1 MMNSDLIQQA
11 AERYRNVQAEPPD
24 LSQGS
29 FGIVDT
35 APGAELKKARNTRLN
50 RAAATNKARALA
62 LDATVAG
69 QSARSQSDV
78 IESIS
83 QERVIGSSDLRD
95 INFLE
100 LAVAMSRAVGRIKVA
115 DGFGTGFL
123 VGPGLIMTNHHVL
136 HTEDE
141 ARQSLIQLD
150 YQDNSS
156 GDLLPAP
163 KFRVDPGQFFAT
175 DKDLDFTISGVAP
188 DSDLERKI
196 SEYPWIQLIPEVGKA
211 DVGDFINVIQ
221 HPRGGLKQIA
231 FRENQVIAMPTA
243 QPSFL
248 YYTTDTEP
256 GSSGSPCF
264 NDQWELVA
272 LHHSGVPEMDNSG
285 HMLKKDRTIW
295 QQGVDDPDL
304 LHWIANEG
312 VRISMIVAFLK
323 AASLK
328 PEFKDRA
335 AQMLSLRPPN
345 PIELARASSSPTT
358 PKSISLPGIALPGN
372 LASDS
377 MSNGQTWTIPLQIT
391 ISVGQPQPAAGSSS
405 ITQTIVPGPASQPV
419 TSPDAGEPPA
429 GGSEEIVTID
439 PNWAARP
446 GYDPKFLAGFTIPF
460 PNLTTALQQDTAV
473 VSPDSRKH
481 NSKFEL
487 TYWNYSVVMNKRRR
501 TAWFAASNIDGDTTK
516 RFNLGPRQ
524 DRWFK
529 DPRISAAEQ
538 LGQEAF
544 ESGIDRGHLARRDD
558 AAWGKTKPEAEKANN
573 DTFHFTNCSLQA
585 SMFNRGKDRWQ
596 GLEQFLLE
604 NKAKKE
610 SRKITV
616 FTGPIFA
623 ANDPK
628 YQNSKMDY
636 VVRCPLSFWKVC
648 VIIRQDGTLSAT
660 AFTLG
665 QDEIKQLD
673 GFEEK
678 FEAAD
683 AQVTIKDLEKKTGLD
698 FGDLKKHDHLAEGG
712 APGTLEIDEVKIKPI
727 RSFDDIVV

>member
-1 MMNSDLIQQA
+1 MTSSDLIQQA
-11 AERYRNVQAEPPD
+11 AERYRTVQAETPD
-24 LSQGS
+24 LTQES
-29 FGIVDT
+29 FGIVET
-35 APGAELKKARNTRLN
+35 TPGAELKKARNTRLN
-50 RAAATNKARALA
+50 RAASTNKARALA
-62 LDATVAG
+62 LDATLSG
-69 QSARSQSDV
+69 QSVRSQSDV

-100 LAVAMSRAVGRIKVA
+100 LAVAMSRAVGRIIVGN
-115 DGFGTGFL
+115 GFGTGFL

-136 HTEDE
+136 ETEDA
-141 ARQSLIQLD
+141 ARHSLLQLD

-163 KFRVDPGQFFAT
+163 KFRVDPEQFFAT
-175 DKDLDFTISGVAP
+175 DKDLDFTIASVTP
-188 DSDLERKI
+188 DSDLGRNI
-196 SEYPWIQLIPEVGKA
+196 GEYPWIQLIPEVGKA
-211 DVGDFINVIQ
+211 DVGDSINVIQ

-231 FRENQVIAMPTA
+231 FRENQVIAMPRG

-272 LHHSGVPEMDNSG
+272 LHHSGVPEMDGSG
-285 HMLKKDRTIW
+285 KLLKKDNTIW
-295 QQGVDDPDL
+295 RQGIDDPDL

-345 PIELARASSSPTT
+345 PIELARASSSPAS
-358 PKSISLPGIALPGN
+358 PKTQINLPGN
-372 LASDS
+372 ILSANKVSDS

-391 ISVGQPQPAAGSSS
+391 ISVGQPQPAGSALQPVVP
-405 ITQTIVPGPASQPV
+405 TAVPQPATPGGPGPQQP
-419 TSPDAGEPPA
+419 GE
-429 GGSEEIVTID
+429 GLQEIVTID

-446 GYDPKFLAGFTIPF
+446 GYDPKFLEGFTVPL
-460 PNLTTALQQDTAV
+460 PKLTAALQQDTAE
-473 VSPDSRKH
+473 VSPDFRKH
-481 NSKFEL
+481 GNKFEL

-501 TAWFAASNIDGDTTK
+501 TAWFAASNIDGDSK
-516 RFNLGPRQ
+516 HRFNLGPRQ
-524 DRWFK
+524 DKWFK
-529 DPRISAAEQ
+529 DPRISTAEQ

-558 AAWGKTKPEAEKANN
+558 AAWGKTEAETLKANN

-610 SRKITV
+610 NRKITV
-616 FTGPIFA
+616 FTGPLFA

-628 YQNSKMDY
+628 YQNDKMDY

-648 VIIRQDGTLSAT
+648 VIIRQDGSMSAT

-665 QDEIKQLD
+665 QDEIKDLA

-678 FEAAD
+678 FDAAD
-683 AQVTIKDLEKKTGLD
+683 AQVTIKDLEKKIGLD
-698 FGDLKKHDHLAEGG
+698 FGDLKKHDHFASGG
-712 APGTLEIDEVKIKPI
+712 APGTLEINEIKIRPI
-727 RSFDDIVV
+727 SSFDDIVV

>member
-1 MMNSDLIQQA
+1 MLNSDLIQQA
-11 AERYRNVQAEPPD
+11 AARYRDVQAEIPD
-24 LSQGS
+24 VTQGS
-29 FGIVDT
+29 FGIVETNPAD
-35 APGAELKKARNTRLN
+35 ELKKARASRLN
-50 RAAATNKARALA
+50 RAAATSKARSLA
-62 LDATVAG
+62 LDASLTGGNV
-69 QSARSQSDV
+69 RSQTDV
-78 IESIS
+78 IASLS

-100 LAVAMSRAVGRIKVA
+100 LAVAMSRAVGRIKVG

-123 VGPGLIMTNHHVL
+123 VGPGLVMTNHHVL

-141 ARQSLIQLD
+141 ARLGLLQLD

-156 GDLLPAP
+156 GDLLPSP
-163 KFRVDPGQFFAT
+163 KFRIDPQLFFAT
-175 DKDLDFTISGVAP
+175 DESLDFTIAGVSP
-188 DSDLERKI
+188 TSDLQRTI
-196 SEYPWIQLIPEVGKA
+196 GEYPWVQLIPEVGKA
-211 DVGDFINVIQ
+211 DVGDCVNVIQ

-231 FRENQVIAMPTA
+231 FRENQVIAMPRA

-272 LHHSGVPEMDNSG
+272 LHHSGVPDMDASG
-285 HMLKKDRTIW
+285 NMLKKDNTVW
-295 QQGVDDPDL
+295 KQGVDDPDL
-304 LHWIANEG
+304 LRWVANEG

-328 PEFKDRA
+328 PEFQDLTAR
-335 AQMLSLRPPN
+335 MLSMQPPN
-345 PIELARASSSPTT
+345 PIELARASSPNRAPSNT
-358 PKSISLPGIALPGN
+358 ISLPGNVETGSIASQP
-372 LASDS
+372 

-391 ISVGQPQPAAGSSS
+391 ITVGAPVPAAVSVDTTAPAVVTQPAPAV
-405 ITQTIVPGPASQPV
+405 VPVAQ
-419 TSPDAGEPPA
+419 PPA
-429 GGSEEIVTID
+429 EGSDEIVTID

-446 GYDPKFLAGFTIPF
+446 GYDPKFLDGFTIP
-460 PNLTTALQQDTAV
+460 PPKLSAALLVDTSDV
-473 VSPDSRKH
+473 TPDFRKH
-481 NSKFEL
+481 GSKNEL

-501 TAWFAASNIDGDTTK
+501 TAWYVASNINGNSK
-516 RFNLGPRQ
+516 LRFSLGPRQ
-524 DRWFK
+524 DKWFK

-538 LGQEAF
+538 LGEEAF

-558 AAWGKTKPEAEKANN
+558 AAWGKTLAECLKANN

-610 SRKITV
+610 NRKITV

-628 YQNSKMDY
+628 YQSKKMDY

-648 VIIRQDGTLSAT
+648 VIVRQDGTMSAT

-665 QDEIKQLD
+665 QDEIKDLP

-678 FEAAD
+678 FAAAD

-698 FGDLKKHDHLAEGG
+698 FGDLKKHDHFAAGG
-712 APGTLEIDEVKIKPI
+712 APGTLEIDEAKIKPI
-727 RSFDDIVV
+727 ESFDDIVV